1 MTGFLGLCAWCVCV
15 LLAMVFY
22 AVLHVSAEHDAARE
36 VSPTLHPE
44 RAVRTIRRGELGRSV
59 KVDLNRGKVKP

>member
-1 MTGFLGLCAWCVCV
+1 
-15 LLAMVFY
+15 MVFY

-36 VSPTLHPE
+36 VPTLHPE
-44 RAVRTIRRGELGRSV
+44 RAVRTIRRGELGQSV